1 LLWLRRL
8 LTIGVDHKPAFSGSV
23 ELLLHLLLFGS
34 LLFHSLLLQLRLA
47 HLLLLAALLLLFLAP
62 LTGFL
67 LCQLLVDSLLLAFGG
82 LLAGFLLELAD
93 ESLTRDDL
101 TLLAL
106 PELGGDHLQLGALKV
121 VGLGAGVAGDEVAL
135 FLAVEAVIGVLQEQR
150 EQTGQ
155 VRLRIL

>member
-1 LLWLRRL
+1 MLRLSRL
-8 LTIGVDHKPAFSGSV
+8 LAIGADHKPAFSGSV
-23 ELLLHLLLFGS
+23 ELVCNLLLLG
-34 LLFHSLLLQLRLA
+34 SLLLQSLLLRLRLA

-62 LTGFL
+62 LTSFL

-106 PELGGDHLQLGALKV
+106 PELGGDHLQVGALQV
-121 VGLGAGVAGDEVAL
+121 VGLGAGVARDQVAL
-135 FLAVEAVIGVLQEQR
+135 FFADEAVVRVLHRHRKE
-150 EQTGQ
+150 TS
-155 VRLRIL
+155 